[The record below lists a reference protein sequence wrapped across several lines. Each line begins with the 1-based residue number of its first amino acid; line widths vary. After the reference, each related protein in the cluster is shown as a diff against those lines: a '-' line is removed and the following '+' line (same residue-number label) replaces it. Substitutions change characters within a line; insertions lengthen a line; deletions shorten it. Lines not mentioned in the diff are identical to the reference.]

1 MAAGLSLA
9 EENVE
14 EFRRRINESC
24 TLTEEDLTEVERID
38 MVLPFRWVTERLTEE
53 LELLEPFGK
62 GNTRPV
68 FAVRNVRILES
79 RVLGKHQNMLRL
91 KLMDEEGTAMEGVFF
106 REDMQQVLS
115 DFQKK
120 DRLHFLYYPE
130 MNEYRGRKKLQIRIL
145 DYC

>member
-79 RVLGKHQNMLRL
+79 RVL
-91 KLMDEEGTAMEGVFF
+91 EA
-106 REDMQQVLS
+106 
-115 DFQKK
+115 
-120 DRLHFLYYPE
+120 PE
-130 MNEYRGRKKLQIRIL
+130 YAAA
-145 DYC
+145 